1 MINIKRYREW
11 LIELKESINKASE
24 DARIE
29 GIAIAVHEG
38 HMLRKLRDRRG
49 VVLCAKYPDAK
60 TTGNVDNHSAD
71 NDILLFLLE
80 KVPSGQHDDEEEL
93 THYARLQ
100 ELVDALLQ
108 QLLDGDAL
116 CGDGVPGETF
126 NVEWEY
132 DIFGGWNGLS
142 VSFKLN
148 TE

>member
-1 MINIKRYREW
+1 MIEIRRYREW
-11 LIELKESINKASE
+11 LIELKESINQEAE

-29 GIAIAVHEG
+29 SIAMAVHEG
-38 HMLRKLRDRRG
+38 HMLRKLKDRRG

-60 TTGNVDNHSAD
+60 TTGDVDNHSSD
-71 NDILLFLLE
+71 NDILLFVLE
-80 KVPSGQHDDEEEL
+80 KVPSGQHDDEDEL
-93 THYARLQ
+93 AHYARLQ
-100 ELVDALLQ
+100 ELTDALLQ
-108 QLLDGDAL
+108 QLLDGEAM

-142 VSFKLN
+142 VSFKLK